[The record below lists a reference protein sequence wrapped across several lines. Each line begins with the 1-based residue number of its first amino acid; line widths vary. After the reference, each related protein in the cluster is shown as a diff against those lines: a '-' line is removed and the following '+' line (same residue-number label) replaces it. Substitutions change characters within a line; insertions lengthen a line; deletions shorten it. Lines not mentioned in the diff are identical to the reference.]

1 MSSISSIS
9 SYIPP
14 LASSKVP
21 DDYEINVG
29 LYGPAVATV
38 IGAADAAADSVSAIC
53 SFSTESLDKLG
64 NMVGTGYD
72 AVGTAL
78 SDTGDAVGAA
88 IGSAT
93 NGLTQLYADVA
104 AMADK
109 GIEALGDAG
118 QAVSNAAEE
127 VVDSIGDGLSNAA
140 STVSDAASSVVDGI
154 SDAASSVAD
163 LVSLGVTAGTL
174 S

>member
-64 NMVGTGYD
+64 DMVGAGYD

-93 NGLTQLYADVA
+93 GGFTQLYADVA

-109 GIEALGDAG
+109 GIEA
-118 QAVSNAAEE
+118 VSDAAEE
-127 VVDSIGDGLSNAA
+127 VVDSLEDSLSNAA